1 METII
6 QEIWGRLAIYGLKV
20 IAALVIL
27 VVGRWV
33 AIGFKRFFL
42 KQLDKKAVDPTIS
55 RFVGHFTYI
64 LLMAFFAL
72 AAVRQLGIQTT
83 SLVAILGA
91 AGLAVGLALRDSLS
105 NFAAGFMIILF
116 RPLRV
121 GDYVEAAGVAGSVEE
136 IQIFTTRLKSP
147 DNKAIIVPNSKL
159 MGDNIV
165 NHTVKG
171 TRRVDLVFGIGY
183 GDDIDK
189 AKRIIHEVLAED
201 KRILEDPAPE
211 VAVSGLGESSVNF
224 AVRPW
229 VKSGDSWNVQCD
241 VTEKMKKRF
250 DAEGISI
257 PFPQRDVHVY
267 ECNAA

>member
-6 QEIWGRLAIYGLKV
+6 QEIWGQLAIYGLKV

-64 LLMAFFAL
+64 LLMAFFVL

-105 NFAAGFMIILF
+105 NFAARFHDRSFQAPSGRGLCGGG
-116 RPLRV
+116 RYR
-121 GDYVEAAGVAGSVEE
+121 GHCRRD
-136 IQIFTTRLKSP
+136 P
-147 DNKAIIVPNSKL
+147 D
-159 MGDNIV
+159 
-165 NHTVKG
+165 
-171 TRRVDLVFGIGY
+171 
-183 GDDIDK
+183 
-189 AKRIIHEVLAED
+189 IHH
-201 KRILEDPAPE
+201 PAQEP
-211 VAVSGLGESSVNF
+211 
-224 AVRPW
+224 R
-229 VKSGDSWNVQCD
+229 
-241 VTEKMKKRF
+241 
-250 DAEGISI
+250 
-257 PFPQRDVHVY
+257 
-267 ECNAA
+267 